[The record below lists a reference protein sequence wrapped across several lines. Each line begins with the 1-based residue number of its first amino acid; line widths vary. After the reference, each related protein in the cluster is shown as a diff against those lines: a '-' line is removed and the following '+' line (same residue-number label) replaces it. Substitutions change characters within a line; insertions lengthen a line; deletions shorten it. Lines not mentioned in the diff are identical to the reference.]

1 MADKHGFKSMLPAGT
16 VLRSSYTITGYFA
29 SGGFGNTYK
38 ATNAFDET
46 VAIKEFFMRDV
57 MTRSDNSTL
66 AQVADSS
73 DTEIVKEQ
81 RQKFKKEAL
90 RLRHFNNSHI
100 VKVYDYFEENNTAYY
115 VMDFIDGET
124 LSERQAH
131 QGRAFSE
138 EEVKAILPSILD
150 ALDDIHKAGF
160 FHLDIKPSNIMI
172 DKDNHVFLIDFG
184 ASKQIK
190 ANESGATTG
199 TQVSFTPDYA
209 PSEILESRM
218 DKVGPWT
225 DLYSLGATLYK
236 LLTGE
241 KPPRQTDIVESG
253 ASAFRFSSSI
263 SASMKKAIIK
273 MMSIRRA
280 DRPQNV
286 NELRGLLNLNPTTED
301 KVEVLDNTGNDAISG
316 NNQDVSIVNAS
327 TQITPMPDED
337 VNDVR
342 YEPVYDETPEITG
355 WLKFFLYVIGFNC
368 LAVLGILLKDLAS
381 DEYKGMEML
390 QVADVLQCGFII
402 CLGCVAIN
410 AFVKQKSNA
419 VFYGRAFLVICALD
433 NIIYVFMNPDA
444 SDAGRCVGA
453 LIWCVIWLGFLHY
466 STLVQEIYPIE
477 KRRVNTKDWIMASA
491 SFLVPWT
498 IILIWFLNIVQTNNS
513 SNSDYSV
520 NHDTSV
526 EDSQDKST
534 SKDIDPKTLA
544 HGELT
549 DGNVAFIIPSQY
561 ITEKQYTDSLQTHWL
576 YTFNNGK
583 KQSVYGLVVS
593 DYYSGWNKQQFSQV
607 WKGWWDDNLK
617 GLTSKVL
624 YEGDY
629 IINGNQCY
637 ERRIIYQGNVQIIF
651 DLTAVYNEQ
660 RQWLCLVRTEYVEGQ
675 KNPMQDIVKSI
686 RFE

>member
-1 MADKHGFKSMLPAGT
+1 MADKRRFKSMLPLGT
-16 VLRSSYTITGYFA
+16 VLRGSYTITEYLA

-57 MTRSDNSTL
+57 MSRSDNSTL
-66 AQVADSS
+66 AHVADSS
-73 DTEIVKEQ
+73 EIEIVKEQ
-81 RQKFKKEAL
+81 KQKFKKEAL

-124 LSERQAH
+124 LSERLAH
-131 QGRAFSE
+131 QGRNFTE
-138 EEVKAILPSILD
+138 EEVMDILPSILD
-150 ALDDIHKAGF
+150 GLDDIHKAGF
-160 FHLDIKPSNIMI
+160 FHLDIKPSNIMV
-172 DKDNHVFLIDFG
+172 DRDNHVFLIDFG

-241 KPPRQTDIVESG
+241 KPPRQTDILECG
-253 ASAFRFSSSI
+253 ASVFHFSSGI
-263 SASMKKAIIK
+263 STSMKRAIIK

-286 NELRGLLNLNPTTED
+286 NELRGLLNFNPTTED
-301 KVEVLDNTGNDAISG
+301 KVEVLDITENDSIRGNI
-316 NNQDVSIVNAS
+316 QDVSIVNAS
-327 TQITPMPDED
+327 AQITPMPNED
-337 VNDVR
+337 IKDVH
-342 YEPVYDETPEITG
+342 YEPVYDEAPEITG

-368 LAVLGILLKDLAS
+368 LAVVGILLKDLAS
-381 DEYKGMEML
+381 DEYKGMEVL
-390 QVADVLQCGFII
+390 QVADVLQCGFLI

-444 SDAGRCVGA
+444 SDAGRCVGG
-453 LIWCVIWLGFLHY
+453 LIWCVIWLAFLHY

-477 KRRVNTKDWIMASA
+477 KRRVYTKDWIMASA

-513 SNSDYSV
+513 SNSGNADKT
-520 NHDTSV
+520 DTSI
-526 EDSQDKST
+526 EESQDHST
-534 SKDIDPKTLA
+534 SNGIDPKTLTPA
-544 HGELT
+544 ELT
-549 DGNVAFIIPSQY
+549 DGNVAFVIPSQY
-561 ITEKQYTDSLQTHWL
+561 VTEKQYTDSLQTQWL

-583 KQSVYGLVVS
+583 KQSVYGLIVS
-593 DYYSGWNKQQFSQV
+593 DYYGDWNKLQFSQV

-617 GLTSKVL
+617 GLPSKVL
-624 YEGDY
+624 YEGEY

-637 ERRIIYQGNVQIIF
+637 ERRVKYQGNVQIIF

-660 RQWLCLVRTEYVEGQ
+660 RQWLCLVRTEYIEGQ
-675 KNPMQDIVKSI
+675 KNPMQNIVKSI